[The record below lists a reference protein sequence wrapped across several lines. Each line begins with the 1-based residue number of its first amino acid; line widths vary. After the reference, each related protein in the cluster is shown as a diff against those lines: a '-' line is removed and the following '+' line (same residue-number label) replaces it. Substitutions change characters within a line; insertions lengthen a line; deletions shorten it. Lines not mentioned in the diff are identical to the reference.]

1 MGPRL
6 LIFVLAII
14 LNDMLWSMG
23 LISEFIGEIKLKNNV
38 ASLLVFAIF
47 ILEFLV
53 LAEEALLEESAFV
66 QVKLFI

>member
-1 MGPRL
+1 MDPRL

-23 LISEFIGEIKLKNNV
+23 LISEFIGEVELENNV

>member
-1 MGPRL
+1 MDSRL

-23 LISEFIGEIKLKNNV
+23 LISEFIGKVELENNV

>member
-23 LISEFIGEIKLKNNV
+23 LISEFIGEVELENNV

-53 LAEEALLEESAFV
+53 LAEEALLEEPAFV

>member
-1 MGPRL
+1 MDPRL

-23 LISEFIGEIKLKNNV
+23 LISEFIGKVELENNV